1 VSFDATSLAHS
12 QSLRRWLAVALLAA
26 SVAVIAAGIV
36 LPTVETYAALE
47 SGIAESESALTR
59 FEQVGARLPRLEA
72 EQAGLKAA
80 LAAQDGFLKATSD
93 PLIAAEMQERIKSVV
108 DRAGGQLKSTQI
120 VPAREE
126 NGFRRVAA
134 RVEVVG
140 NAATLERMWY
150 EMESGLPFLF
160 VDDFDIAARQVPRKD
175 RTQPPLITLDARFE
189 ITAYARAA
197 AP

>member
-1 VSFDATSLAHS
+1 MSFDATSLANS
-12 QSLRRWLAVALLAA
+12 QPLRRILALALVAAVA
-26 SVAVIAAGIV
+26 AVLVAGIV
-36 LPTVETYAALE
+36 LPTVERYTALE
-47 SGIAESESALTR
+47 SGIAENEGALQR
-59 FEQVGARLPRLEA
+59 FQQVAARLPRLEA
-72 EQAGLKAA
+72 ERAGLKVA

-93 PLIAAEMQERIKSVV
+93 PLIAAEMQGRIKSVV

-120 VPAREE
+120 VPARDE

-140 NAATLERMWY
+140 AADALERIWY

-160 VDDFDIAARQVPRKD
+160 IDNFDIAARQTPRKD
-175 RTQPPLITLDARFE
+175 RTQPPLITLDVRFE
-189 ITAYARAA
+189 ITAYARGA